1 MPFYSFRQA
10 PVKPVKQITRQVHSS
25 VVESV
30 AIPNFNTGFS
40 AKMKNTSAQKFFPI
54 IMLAALLLFNA
65 CNRQPNNNSATNPFS
80 RERVIGKSGGALVVR
95 LTSPPKTFN
104 FLLAGDEPSLSASFF
119 LTNSRLVEL
128 DHDTQLYVGGLAESW
143 KRAEDGKTI
152 DLTLRDGLKFSDGQP
167 LTSEDVAFTF
177 RALYDER
184 TGSPLFRDALTI
196 GGKELAVNV
205 VDARNLR
212 VVFPETVASPESYL
226 YNVSVLPRHI
236 LEEDFKQG
244 KLKDAWGVNSDT
256 SRIVTTGAFTVQSS
270 TPGERVVLQRN
281 PHYWKKDKNGGQLPY
296 LETLTLVIIGDANN
310 TFAQL
315 GQNAIDIADRIRTT
329 DYANLRTSQGAV
341 RGSDLGPGLTVD
353 HIWFNLN
360 EGDRSGQPIVSPIK
374 SAWFRDVRFRRAI
387 AHAIDRETIATST
400 LQGLATPLYGLV
412 SPANRVWAATDLPRP
427 EYNLDKAKALLAEAG
442 FALRGTAEAPELYD
456 ARGNRVEWTLIVPV
470 ENEPRKLTAAVVQED
485 MAKLGMKVQVA
496 PLEFQ
501 ALTERWSKSFDYDAI
516 LLGVSLTDLEPSS
529 YSNFLL
535 SNSSSHQWYPKQT
548 KPATEWEAR
557 IDELVNAQGH
567 ETDQQ
572 RRLALFREVQS
583 IMAEQL
589 PAIPITARHIISAA
603 NTRVGNYR
611 PSNILP
617 FSLWNADE
625 LFVK

>member
-1 MPFYSFRQA
+1 
-10 PVKPVKQITRQVHSS
+10 
-25 VVESV
+25 
-30 AIPNFNTGFS
+30 
-40 AKMKNTSAQKFFPI
+40 MKNISGQKFFPVI
-54 IMLAALLLFNA
+54 LLTALALFSA
-65 CNRQPNNNSATNPFS
+65 CKGQPNNNTTSNPFS
-80 RERVIGKSGGALVVR
+80 RDRVIGKSGGGLVVR
-95 LTSPPKTFN
+95 FTSPPKTFN
-104 FLLAGDEPSLSASFF
+104 FLLAADEPSLTVSFF

-128 DHDTQLYVGGLAESW
+128 DHDTQQYVGGLAESW

-167 LTSEDVAFTF
+167 LTAEDVAFTI
-177 RALYDER
+177 RAIYDER

-196 GGKELAVNV
+196 NGKEITVTV

-256 SRIVTTGAFTVQSS
+256 QRIVTTGAYTIQSS

-281 PHYWKKDKNGGQLPY
+281 PNYWKKDKNGGQLPY
-296 LETLTLVIIGDANN
+296 LDTLTLVIISDANN
-310 TFAQL
+310 TFSQL
-315 GQNAIDIADRIRTT
+315 GQNAIDIADRIRPT

-341 RGSDLGPGLTVD
+341 RGLDLGPGLTID
-353 HIWFNLN
+353 HLWFNLN
-360 EGDRSGQPIVSPIK
+360 EGNTNGQSIVNPNK
-374 SAWFRDVRFRRAI
+374 SAWFHDVRFRRAI
-387 AHAIDRETIATST
+387 AHAVDRETIATST

-412 SPANRVWAATDLPRP
+412 SPANRVWAANDVTRP
-427 EYNLDKAKALLAEAG
+427 EYNLEKAKTFLTEAG
-442 FALRGTAEAPELYD
+442 FAMRGTTEAPELYD
-456 ARGNRVEWTLIVPV
+456 AKGNRVEWTMIVPA
-470 ENEPRKLTAAVVQED
+470 ENEARKLTAAVIQED
-485 MAKLGMKVQVA
+485 LAKLGMKVQVV

-535 SNSSSHQWYPKQT
+535 SNSASHQWYPKQA

-572 RRLALFREVQS
+572 RRLASFKEVQS

-589 PAIPITARHIISAA
+589 PAIPITARHIIAAA
-603 NTRVGNYR
+603 NSRIGNYR

-617 FSLWNADE
+617 FSMWNADE
-625 LFVK
+625 FFVK